1 MLHSKTKW
9 KINDH
14 IEEHVHWND
23 IKASV
28 PPIIKDLLIQRGI
41 TNEQEALQFLSPN
54 IDQLHHPEGFD
65 AIEKA
70 AARVHQA
77 IENKEKILVF
87 GDYDADGVSSTTVL
101 LHALEELE
109 ASCDFYIPN
118 RFTEGYGPNEEAFRV
133 AAQNG
138 YSLIITVDTGIASVH
153 EAELANEL
161 GIDLIITDHHEPQ
174 ETLPN
179 AFAIIHPKCSP
190 NYPFKEL
197 AGVGVAFKFAQY
209 ILGYFPEH
217 LLDLVAIGTIADLVP
232 LVGENRIFA
241 YYGLKKLANTKRAGL
256 MALKQQCKLTNE
268 VTEEDVGFLIGPRL
282 NAVGR
287 LQDADLAVELLLAD
301 NEEVALELAE
311 RIDQLNQ
318 KRQQIVSEIVTEAE
332 EMVDL
337 QTTTGIIVIAN
348 KGWNEGVLGIVASRL
363 VRKYDRPAI
372 VLAINEE
379 TGTAK
384 GSARSIPAF
393 DLFQNCMKVKDLFV
407 RFGGHAQAA
416 GMTLELDKVS
426 ELRTALNHLVMDQLT
441 EEDFKQELEISKQ
454 LAVTDMSESLIQEIG
469 KLAPFGMGNPKP
481 RFLIQQ
487 VPVDARQLGNNKK
500 HLKLQFK
507 QADTVVEGIGFGLGE
522 LYSFITP
529 KTEVSVAGELRINEW
544 NGFKKLQIVME
555 DIQIN
560 DWQLFDHRGKKN
572 VDLQSFKGFESSA
585 VLANDIDNV
594 RKDLGSNIPVI
605 SYDSDLDALQK
616 VNTLFIVDLPPA
628 LPMLGDYLTQLSP
641 VNIHVCFQLEESMYM
656 ARFPSR
662 EDFKWYYAQI
672 WKQKTID
679 LKQDI
684 RKIMAAKKWTKNDI
698 IFMSKV
704 FSELEFVKIDNGVV
718 TFMPTSN
725 KKDLHESWTYHQRLT
740 RAKVEETLY
749 YSTYEQLKDWVGQFI
764 DLEGSKEEKA
774 NGLQAIH

>member
-14 IEEHVHWND
+14 IEEHMHWND

-318 KRQQIVSEIVTEAE
+318 KRQQIVSEIVTEVE